1 MTTTIKSEVFNQ
13 ADQQLVTC
21 KAFIR
26 ELPDFKELY
35 LSEMDSEK
43 QDGDEEDHLFIQITK
58 EKEVYINGRAIS
70 HKMVKEII
78 NFISI

>member
-13 ADQQLVTC
+13 ADQKLVTS
-21 KAFIR
+21 KAYIIER
-26 ELPDFKELY
+26 PELKELY

-58 EKEVYINGRAIS
+58 EKEFYINGRAIS
-70 HKMVKEII
+70 HRMVTELI
-78 NFISI
+78 NFLSI